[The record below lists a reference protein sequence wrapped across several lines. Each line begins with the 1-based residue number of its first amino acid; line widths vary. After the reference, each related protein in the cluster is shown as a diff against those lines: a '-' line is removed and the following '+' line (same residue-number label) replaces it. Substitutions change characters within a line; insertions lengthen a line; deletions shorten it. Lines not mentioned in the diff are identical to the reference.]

1 MRAYDGTERCK
12 LVGTILSEKLS
23 EVCNKSNMRLCRDDG
38 LSVFRDE
45 SGIQL
50 EKVKKKS

>member
-12 LVGTILSEKLS
+12 LVGTILSEKFS
-23 EVCNKSNMRLCRDDG
+23 EVCDKSNMRLCRDDS
-38 LSVFRDE
+38 LSIFRDE